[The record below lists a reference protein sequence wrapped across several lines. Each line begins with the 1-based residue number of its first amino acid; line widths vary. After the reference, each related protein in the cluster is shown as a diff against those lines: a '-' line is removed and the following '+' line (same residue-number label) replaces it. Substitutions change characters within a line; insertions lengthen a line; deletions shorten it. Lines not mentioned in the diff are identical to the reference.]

1 MKRLSALLCLLLA
14 VVLLAGCGMMD
25 GEMYVVAPHKLTES
39 EDVQTRPAQ
48 EVADYAALQDAV
60 LAMVNGRNESG
71 VFRFTASYAGDVSAD
86 VSEVCMDIPN
96 NTPLGAYAVYYM
108 SASVNKYVSYY
119 EAEVSITY
127 KKSAVQIS
135 SIRAVDTMAAMNEQL
150 RDIIENLGTYFV
162 FETDNSRLNADYVS
176 RQAQEIYYGNPD
188 AVLAPPSVTVS
199 TYPEEAKDRIVEVNI
214 SYPENVA
221 VLRRLVGD
229 LKETSTEITG
239 WYAERETR
247 SAVLS
252 FCQYLSSRV
261 TRKPLDESHWT
272 ADSSAYGALV
282 AGTANSKGVAM
293 ALKVLCDARNIPCT
307 VVSGRYANETHY
319 WNIVSVDGA
328 RYHMDAAKFS
338 ENGGAQALF
347 LSDQRIGDAYWWDT
361 GAYPSCNGDLTYD
374 AVLAQQR
381 PVQPETSGEQ
391 TGETSGE
398 TQPEETP
405 PQESSEDSGQTP

>member
-1 MKRLSALLCLLLA
+1 
-14 VVLLAGCGMMD
+14 
-25 GEMYVVAPHKLTES
+25 
-39 EDVQTRPAQ
+39 
-48 EVADYAALQDAV
+48 
-60 LAMVNGRNESG
+60 
-71 VFRFTASYAGDVSAD
+71 
-86 VSEVCMDIPN
+86 
-96 NTPLGAYAVYYM
+96 
-108 SASVNKYVSYY
+108 
-119 EAEVSITY
+119 
-127 KKSAVQIS
+127 
-135 SIRAVDTMAAMNEQL
+135 
-150 RDIIENLGTYFV
+150 
-162 FETDNSRLNADYVS
+162 
-176 RQAQEIYYGNPD
+176 
-188 AVLAPPSVTVS
+188 
-199 TYPEEAKDRIVEVNI
+199 
-214 SYPENVA
+214 
-221 VLRRLVGD
+221 
-229 LKETSTEITG
+229 
-239 WYAERETR
+239 
-247 SAVLS
+247 
-252 FCQYLSSRV
+252 
-261 TRKPLDESHWT
+261 
-272 ADSSAYGALV
+272 
-282 AGTANSKGVAM
+282 M